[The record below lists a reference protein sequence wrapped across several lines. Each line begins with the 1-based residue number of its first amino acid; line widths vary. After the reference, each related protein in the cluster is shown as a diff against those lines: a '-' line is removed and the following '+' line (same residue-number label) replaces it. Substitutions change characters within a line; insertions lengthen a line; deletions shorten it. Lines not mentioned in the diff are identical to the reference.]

1 MRRADVVVVGAGSA
15 GAALAARL
23 SERPTRTVLLL
34 EAGPDHDSAGTP
46 AAVSGPSFVAAMAE
60 PGRIWPRLMANR
72 TAEQGQR
79 LYARGRGVGGSSA
92 VNAMVALAG
101 EPGDYDEWERDFGCA
116 GWGWASVAPWFA
128 RLPIPLRPAM
138 PHEMGV
144 VAQAMLSAEPTAEH
158 ANLTRTADGRRASV
172 NDVYLEPARARAN
185 LQVRGDALVDRVLL
199 DGRRA
204 VGVALADGTEID
216 ATTVV
221 VCGGA
226 IHSPAILLRSG
237 IDRAGVGRGLQDHP
251 SFPLALRLHEEV
263 VDAQSR
269 VAVSALLRA
278 THLEHHDLQLL
289 AMDVLDP
296 ALPSLAL
303 LMGAVMRVHS
313 RGSVRL
319 AAADP
324 TVDPIVEFAMLSDE
338 RDLVALRAAA
348 TLTERVALSSAM
360 RAVAAPEA
368 YDLSDQGLRSA
379 VGDYVHAVGTC
390 RMGVAD
396 DPHAVVDARCR
407 VVGYDGLLVCDAS
420 VMPTVPRANTHLP
433 TVMIAERV
441 AAMFDAAG

>member
-1 MRRADVVVVGAGSA
+1 MCHSEGKCPQIRFNVIDTGIGMEQESDRHSGGGYDDYQGKEVVEERGPTFPRGS
-15 GAALAARL
+15 G
-23 SERPTRTVLLL
+23 
-34 EAGPDHDSAGTP
+34 
-46 AAVSGPSFVAAMAE
+46 
-60 PGRIWPRLMANR
+60 
-72 TAEQGQR
+72 
-79 LYARGRGVGGSSA
+79 
-92 VNAMVALAG
+92 
-101 EPGDYDEWERDFGCA
+101 
-116 GWGWASVAPWFA
+116 
-128 RLPIPLRPAM
+128 
-138 PHEMGV
+138 GV
-144 VAQAMLSAEPTAEH
+144 VERLHGLNKLRHGLCRDLRIFAKGFRPERVGFP
-158 ANLTRTADGRRASV
+158 ADGRGIVGKTVHRIVFRPASRPNPRPDRSFLEKV
-172 NDVYLEPARARAN
+172 HAYLDE
-185 LQVRGDALVDRVLL
+185 
-199 DGRRA
+199 RRPLGTELYVIGCEYVPLGIS
-204 VGVALADGTEID
+204 VGVALAEGTGID